1 MKIRRLRVYS
11 FTFLLLFVLVFCIP
25 LQSEAVPKVFLNG
38 SQLQFDVSP
47 VIDDGRTLVPMRTI
61 FEALGAEI
69 TWNQVT
75 RTVTAVKGNTKI
87 TITVGSKIAY
97 KNGEPFVLDVP
108 AKIISGR
115 TMVPLRFISE
125 SLGADVSWDGATQS
139 VRINSKTAPV
149 DVQLQEAK
157 VIRAVDGDTIVVSL
171 NGSGYTVRLIG
182 IDTPE
187 STIQHEPY
195 GEEASQY
202 TASMLTG
209 KTVYLEK
216 DVSETDKYG
225 RLLRYVW
232 LSQPSSLTDSEIRS
246 KMFNAILV
254 LQGYAQVATYPPD
267 VKYTEKFLQ
276 YQREAVEQ
284 NKGLWGLTITV
295 PPEPSLGYI
304 GNANS
309 KKFHRPDCRWAVEI
323 SPSNRVYFKTRD
335 EAIKKGYSPCKVCI
349 P

>member
-1 MKIRRLRVYS
+1 MGCW
-11 FTFLLLFVLVFCIP
+11 LLFLILSIFFCAPIHT
-25 LQSEAVPKVFLNG
+25 EASPKVFLDGN
-38 SQLQFDVSP
+38 QLLFDVPP
-47 VIDDGRTLVPMRTI
+47 VIENDRTLVPMRAI

-69 TWNQVT
+69 LWDENTK
-75 RTVTAVKGNTKI
+75 TVTAVKGDVKI
-87 TITVGSKIAY
+87 SLTVGSKTAY

-108 AKIISGR
+108 AKIVDGR

-125 SLGADVSWDGATQS
+125 SLGAGVYWEGSTQT
-139 VRINSKTAPV
+139 VRIYSKPSSV
-149 DVQLQEAK
+149 SLQEAK
-157 VIRAVDGDTIVVSL
+157 VVRVVDGDTIVVSI
-171 NGSGYTVRLIG
+171 NGTEYKVRLIG
-182 IDTPE
+182 VDTPE

-232 LSQPSSLTDSEIRS
+232 LSSPYSLTDSEIRT
-246 KMFNAILV
+246 KMFNALLV

-267 VKYTEKFLQ
+267 VKYAEKFVQ
-276 YQREAVEQ
+276 YQREAVEK
-284 NKGLWGLTITV
+284 NIGLWGLTAV
-295 PPEPSLGYI
+295 PTPSRNYI
-304 GNANS
+304 GNANT
-309 KKFHRPDCRWAVEI
+309 KKFHRPDCEWAAEI
-323 SPSNRVYFKTRD
+323 SPSHRVYFKTRD
-335 EAIKKGYSPCKVCI
+335 EAIKAGYVPCKVCN

>member
-1 MKIRRLRVYS
+1 MKRCRLKIGCW
-11 FTFLLLFVLVFCIP
+11 FPFLLLALLFSIP
-25 LQSEAVPKVFLNG
+25 IQSEASPKVFLDGN
-38 SQLQFDVSP
+38 QLQFDVSP
-47 VIDDGRTLVPMRTI
+47 VIENDRTLVPMRAI

-69 TWNQVT
+69 SWDEITK
-75 RTVTAVKGNTKI
+75 TVTAVKGDVKI
-87 TITVGSKIAY
+87 SLTVGSKTAY

-108 AKIISGR
+108 AKIIGGR

-125 SLGADVSWDGATQS
+125 SLGAGVYWEGSTQT
-139 VRINSKTAPV
+139 VRITSRPSVT
-149 DVQLQEAK
+149 LQEAK
-157 VIRAVDGDTIVVSL
+157 VVRVVDGDTIVVSI
-171 NGSGYTVRLIG
+171 NGTEYKVRLIG
-182 IDTPE
+182 VDTPE

-232 LSQPSSLTDSEIRS
+232 LSSPYSLTDSEIRT
-246 KMFNAILV
+246 KMFNALLV

-267 VKYTEKFLQ
+267 VKYAEKFVQ
-276 YQREAVEQ
+276 YQREAVEK
-284 NKGLWGLTITV
+284 NIGLWGVTAV
-295 PPEPSLGYI
+295 PTPSGNYI
-304 GNANS
+304 GNANT
-309 KKFHRPDCRWAVEI
+309 KKFHRPDCKWAAEI
-323 SPSNRVYFKTRD
+323 SPSHRVYFKTRD
-335 EAIKKGYSPCKVCI
+335 EAIKAGYVPCKVCN